1 MKITMKTTITETYI
15 ESNERE
21 LKESRPLADNLYGL
35 LNRIAMA
42 QDPQGEGERDEE
54 EDDDAE
60 GATNGADNDLR

>member
-1 MKITMKTTITETYI
+1 MKITITETYI
-15 ESNERE
+15 EANERE

-35 LNRIAMA
+35 LQRISKSFYT
-42 QDPQGEGERDEE
+42 QGEGERDEE